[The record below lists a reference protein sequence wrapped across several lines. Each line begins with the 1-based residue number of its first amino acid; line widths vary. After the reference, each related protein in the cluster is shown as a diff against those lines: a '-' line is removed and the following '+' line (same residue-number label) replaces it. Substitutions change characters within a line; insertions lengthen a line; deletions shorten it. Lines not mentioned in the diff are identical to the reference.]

1 MFALTVLDSSRPIS
15 VAMIDI
21 EVMLGVVVFIIE
33 EIVTVKEAAMV
44 PVAISPVIAVLVTI
58 RIWSL

>member
-44 PVAISPVIAVLVTI
+44 PVATSPVIAVLVTI